1 MEEPAIE
8 EPGSKLSTFSV
19 YVGNLNPECTKEDL
33 CCMLKD
39 LISGLNISLMRHDVE
54 VVKKHRRA
62 HAFVR
67 LKTEGDFRQV
77 LKQLQDPTTLDQ
89 SILGQLVMVR
99 KKLLVCEDKR
109 CFSHYQEEHPQ
120 NGGSHDV
127 PKSLPSVQKRES
139 SKGPIVPSNTNK
151 DHRFAPI
158 GGMADRPVA
167 PLIVTR
173 SEGAIVHRGITGQER
188 FFYGAQIGS
197 ETRNVEFK
205 RGGGEYLSAA
215 LKHHVRKYACAF
227 LNGEGG
233 SLFVGVDDDG
243 IVRGIECSHKDED
256 RTRLL
261 VDSILKGYKPPVF
274 PEAYSLSF
282 VPVVK
287 AGDTGLFLKVLRIT
301 IHPPKQQGELLLY
314 ETDQGEVFLRR
325 DGSIQG
331 PLPGSA
337 IQEWC
342 RQKWM
347 AELKLWQDK
356 VNNLENKN
364 WNLQQQLHQ
373 HLQTVNELQQQ
384 LMEPQ
389 TEQEPPA
396 NKRSKIC
403 CLM

>member
-99 KKLLVCEDKR
+99 KKLLV
-109 CFSHYQEEHPQ
+109 
-120 NGGSHDV
+120 
-127 PKSLPSVQKRES
+127 L
-139 SKGPIVPSNTNK
+139 
-151 DHRFAPI
+151 
-158 GGMADRPVA
+158 
-167 PLIVTR
+167 TR

-342 RQKWM
+342 RQVQFF
-347 AELKLWQDK
+347 LPVFIRRQRPQ
-356 VNNLENKN
+356 ENEGHYRVVYE
-364 WNLQQQLHQ
+364 WS
-373 HLQTVNELQQQ
+373 TCTATYRVDF
-384 LMEPQ
+384 
-389 TEQEPPA
+389 
-396 NKRSKIC
+396 R
-403 CLM
+403 